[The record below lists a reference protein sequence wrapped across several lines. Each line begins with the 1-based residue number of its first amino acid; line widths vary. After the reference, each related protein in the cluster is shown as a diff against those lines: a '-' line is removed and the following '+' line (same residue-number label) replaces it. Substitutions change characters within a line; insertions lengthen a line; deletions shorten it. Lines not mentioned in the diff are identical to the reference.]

1 MFGII
6 AAALSTVAAF
16 LLLEI
21 LTILASQRYYPVP
34 YETYK
39 IFAMTFIGI
48 ILYLISALID
58 EQLDLY
64 IQILIKILLVLFY
77 PFVLFFLRLYDKV
90 ELDRIHGSL
99 KKWSR
104 LENLGSNVKEELKK
118 FKKGID

>member
-1 MFGII
+1 
-6 AAALSTVAAF
+6 
-16 LLLEI
+16 
-21 LTILASQRYYPVP
+21 
-34 YETYK
+34 
-39 IFAMTFIGI
+39 MTFIGI
-48 ILYLISALID
+48 ILYLISALIV